1 MKGIFRR
8 LRGQRRREIPFA
20 VLKKLL
26 TCFPTSG
33 ILQISDRSAD
43 FTEECLLR
51 NSTKRILKMKKRRK
65 QRKAGWCSKDR
76 GFMLS
81 GTFKLHSGTAEC
93 KDLESRKALRKDR
106 NERKKKNRHTYS
118 GGAACFCAVHIGHG
132 DRLCVRVG
140 AACGGNGRRVRTF
153 HRGTGIGTAGSGIRR
168 RGSHGRYAAGAVRHG
183 RKGNC
188 DGENFRR
195 NFIINDSRG
204 NDSRGNDSRGRAC
217 GR

>member
-140 AACGGNGRRVRTF
+140 VACSGNSIRAGIFCGGTGNGRRVRTL
-153 HRGTGIGTAGSGIRR
+153 HRGTGIETAGSGIRR
-168 RGSHGRYAAGAVRHG
+168 RGSHGRYAA
-183 RKGNC
+183 
-188 DGENFRR
+188 
-195 NFIINDSRG
+195 
-204 NDSRGNDSRGRAC
+204 
-217 GR
+217 